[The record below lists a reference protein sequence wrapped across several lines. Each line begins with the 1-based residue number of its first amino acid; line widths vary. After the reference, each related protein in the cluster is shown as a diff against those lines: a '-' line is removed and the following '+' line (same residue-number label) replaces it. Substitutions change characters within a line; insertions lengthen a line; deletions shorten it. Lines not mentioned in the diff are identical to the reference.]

1 MSRPTGAMGRRLE
14 IVIMTQGPELYST
27 TRLAAAARRAGH
39 GVSYLNPTRCTID
52 LSPEGA
58 TVLYNGDKIVQPMD
72 CIVPRIGASITRH
85 GLTILRQFQAVG
97 VPVLNPS
104 NGIAASR
111 DKLRAL
117 QRFAAVDLPMPR
129 TAYAR
134 GSADLHPCIKTVGGP
149 PVVLKLLEGTQGIG
163 VMRCDTVASAESV
176 IDVLA
181 RLHQP
186 IIIQEYIAESE
197 GTDIR
202 AIVVGDKV
210 VAAMR
215 RTGKGDDFRSNIH
228 RGGTGDQLELEPDI
242 KRICIDACKALD
254 IQFGGVDLLESKRGP
269 LLMEVNSSPGL
280 EGIEKATG
288 IDVANEVIKEIE
300 RLCE

>member
-1 MSRPTGAMGRRLE
+1 ME
-14 IVIMTQGPELYST
+14 IVIMTRGPELYST

-58 TVLYNGDKIVQPMD
+58 TVLYNGEKIVQPMD

-85 GLTILRQFQAVG
+85 GLTILRQFQAAG
-97 VPVLNPS
+97 VTVLNHS

-117 QRFAAVDLPMPR
+117 QRFAASELPIPR

-134 GSADLHPCIKTVGGP
+134 GAADLHPCVEIVGGP
-149 PVVLKLLEGTQGIG
+149 PVVLKLLEGTQGVG
-163 VMRCDTVASAESV
+163 VMRCDTIASAESV

-186 IIIQEYIAESE
+186 IIVQEYIAESE

-202 AIVVGDKV
+202 AIVVGGKV

-215 RTGKGDDFRSNIH
+215 RTGKADDFRSNIH
-228 RGGTGDQLELEPDI
+228 RGGTGDSVDLEPDI
-242 KRICIDACKALD
+242 ERICIDACKSLG

-280 EGIEKATG
+280 EGIERATG
-288 IDVANEVIKEIE
+288 IDVANEVIMEIE
-300 RLCE
+300 RICE

>member
-1 MSRPTGAMGRRLE
+1 MGKRLE
-14 IVIMTQGPELYST
+14 IVIMTRGPELYST
-27 TRLAAAARRAGH
+27 TRLAAATRRAGH

-52 LSPEGA
+52 LPPDGA
-58 TVLYNGDKIVQPMD
+58 TVLYNGEKIVQPMD

-85 GLTILRQFQAVG
+85 GLTILRQFQAAG
-97 VPVLNPS
+97 ITTLNHS

-117 QRFAAVDLPMPR
+117 QRFASSELPIPR

-134 GSADLHPCIKTVGGP
+134 GAEDLHHCIETVGGT
-149 PVVLKLLEGTQGIG
+149 PVVLKLLEGTQGVG

-186 IIIQEYIAESE
+186 IIVQEYIAESE
-197 GTDIR
+197 SSDIR
-202 AIVVGDKV
+202 AIVVGNKV

-215 RTGKGDDFRSNIH
+215 RTGKSDDFRSNIH
-228 RGGTGDQLELEPDI
+228 RGGTGEKIDLEPDI
-242 KRICIDACKALD
+242 ERICIDACRTLGLKFA
-254 IQFGGVDLLESKRGP
+254 GVDLLESNRGP

-280 EGIEKATG
+280 EGIERATG
-288 IDVANEVIKEIE
+288 VDIANEVIGEIE
-300 RLCE
+300 RICD

>member
-1 MSRPTGAMGRRLE
+1 MVRRME
-14 IVIMTQGPELYST
+14 IIIMTRGPELYST

-52 LSPEGA
+52 LSQNGA
-58 TVLYNGDKIVQPMD
+58 TVLYNGEKIVQQMD

-85 GLTILRQFQAVG
+85 GLTILRQFQAAG
-97 VPVLNPS
+97 IPVLNHS

-111 DKLRAL
+111 DKLRSL
-117 QRFAAVDLPMPR
+117 QRFASSELPIPR

-134 GSADLHPCIKTVGGP
+134 GASDLHHCIKNVGGP
-149 PVVLKLLEGTQGIG
+149 PVVLKLLQGTQGVG

-186 IIIQEYIAESE
+186 IIVQEYISE
-197 GTDIR
+197 ANGSDIR
-202 AIVVGDKV
+202 AIVVGGRV
-210 VAAMR
+210 VATMR
-215 RTGKGDDFRSNIH
+215 RTGRGDDFRSNIH
-228 RGGTGDQLELEPDI
+228 RGGVGEAVSLEPDVE
-242 KRICIDACKALD
+242 RICVQACEVLGLRFA
-254 IQFGGVDLLESKRGP
+254 GVDLIESDDGP

-288 IDVANEVIKEIE
+288 IDIAAEVIKDIE
-300 RLCE
+300 EMVG

>member
-1 MSRPTGAMGRRLE
+1 MGRRLE

-39 GVSYLNPTRCTID
+39 GVSHLNPTRCTID
-52 LSPEGA
+52 LSKEGA
-58 TVLYNGDKIVQPMD
+58 TVLYNGERIVQPMD
-72 CIVPRIGASITRH
+72 IIVPRIGASITRH
-85 GLTILRQFQAVG
+85 GLTILRQFQAAG
-97 VPVLNPS
+97 TQVLNHS
-104 NGIAASR
+104 NGIGSSR

-117 QRFAAVDLPMPR
+117 QLFASEELPIPR

-134 GSADLHPCIKTVGGP
+134 GADDLHECINTVGGP
-149 PVVLKLLEGTQGIG
+149 PVVLKLLQGTQGVG

-186 IIIQEYIAESE
+186 IIVQEYVEEAN

-202 AIVVGDKV
+202 AIVVGDQV

-215 RTGKGDDFRSNIH
+215 RKGSGDDFRSNIH
-228 RGGTGDQLELEPDI
+228 RGGVGEIIELEDDV
-242 KRICIDACKALD
+242 KRICIDACKVIGLRFA
-254 IQFGGVDLLESKRGP
+254 GVDLLESERGP
-269 LLMEVNSSPGL
+269 LIIEVNSSPGL
-280 EGIEKATG
+280 EGIEGTTG
-288 IDVANEVIKEIE
+288 VDVAGAVISEIE
-300 RLCE
+300 QLCL

>member
-1 MSRPTGAMGRRLE
+1 MGKRLE
-14 IVIMTQGPELYST
+14 IVIMTRGPELYST

-52 LSPEGA
+52 LSKEGA
-58 TVLYNGDKIVQPMD
+58 TVLYNGDKIVQQMD

-85 GLTILRQFQAVG
+85 GLTILRQFQAAG
-97 VPVLNPS
+97 IKVLNHS

-117 QRFAAVDLPMPR
+117 QRFAASELPIPR

-134 GSADLHPCIKTVGGP
+134 GAADLHPCIETVGGP

-186 IIIQEYIAESE
+186 IIVQEYIGESN
-197 GTDIR
+197 GSDIR
-202 AIVVGDKV
+202 AIVVGEKV
-210 VAAMR
+210 VAAMK
-215 RTGKGDDFRSNIH
+215 RTGKSDDFRSNLH
-228 RGGTGDQLELEPDI
+228 RGGTGENVDLSPEIQQM
-242 KRICIDACKALD
+242 CIDACKSLRLKFA
-254 IQFGGVDLLESKRGP
+254 GVDLLESKRGP

-280 EGIEKATG
+280 EGIERATG
-288 IDVANEVIKEIE
+288 VDIANEVIREIE
-300 RLCE
+300 MMCE

>member
-1 MSRPTGAMGRRLE
+1 
-14 IVIMTQGPELYST
+14 MTRGPELYST

-39 GVSYLNPTRCTID
+39 GVSYLNPTRCTIE
-52 LSPEGA
+52 LSDDGA
-58 TVLYNGDKIVQPMD
+58 NVLYNGEKIIQQMD

-85 GLTILRQFQAVG
+85 GLTILRQFQAAG
-97 VPVLNPS
+97 IPVLNHS

-117 QRFAAVDLPMPR
+117 QRFATSELPIPR

-134 GSADLHPCIKTVGGP
+134 GANDLHHCIANVGGP
-149 PVVLKLLEGTQGIG
+149 PVVLKLLEGTQGVG

-186 IIIQEYIAESE
+186 IIVQEYIEEANGS
-197 GTDIR
+197 DIR
-202 AIVVGDKV
+202 AIVVGERV
-210 VAAMR
+210 IASMR

-228 RGGTGDQLELEPDI
+228 RGGIGEAVTLEPDI
-242 KRICIDACKALD
+242 TRICIEACKSLGLKFA
-254 IQFGGVDLLESKRGP
+254 GVDLLESKKGP

-288 IDVANEVIKEIE
+288 VDVANEVIKEIE
-300 RLCE
+300 EMVR

>member
-1 MSRPTGAMGRRLE
+1 
-14 IVIMTQGPELYST
+14 
-27 TRLAAAARRAGH
+27 
-39 GVSYLNPTRCTID
+39 
-52 LSPEGA
+52 
-58 TVLYNGDKIVQPMD
+58 MD

-104 NGIAASR
+104 DGIAASR

-117 QRFAAVDLPMPR
+117 QRFAAVDLPIPR

-215 RTGKGDDFRSNIH
+215 RTGKGNDFRSNIH

-242 KRICIDACKALD
+242 ERICIDACKALN
-254 IQFGGVDLLESKRGP
+254 IQFGGVDLLESSRGP